1 MWVCKVSVFIR
12 CGFWIFADKNTQVW
26 ILSSELTSHK
36 LFNPLSRPLPSPVSL
51 PFSLSLSPT
60 TNLSV
65 YLSPSRN
72 IVATSTS
79 TSGSKKKSTSTTLPH
94 SHTSKISRIEFVNPF
109 NLFRTKSFLNPVL
122 VQIKSTFHFF
132 SSKQKKPLSHFV
144 SCLNL
149 AIELEIYWDH
159 DNWFLLE
166 VSFHSFRNSQVT
178 QLLSICRVY
187 VCVVLYFEVVN
198 SALLIWW

>member
-1 MWVCKVSVFIR
+1 MWFLNFCR
-12 CGFWIFADKNTQVW
+12 QNTQVW

-132 SSKQKKPLSHFV
+132 HPNKKNHFPI
-144 SCLNL
+144 SL
-149 AIELEIYWDH
+149 AVWIWQSNSRSTEITTTDSYLRFR
-159 DNWFLLE
+159 FL
-166 VSFHSFRNSQVT
+166 H
-178 QLLSICRVY
+178 
-187 VCVVLYFEVVN
+187 FE
-198 SALLIWW
+198 IRR